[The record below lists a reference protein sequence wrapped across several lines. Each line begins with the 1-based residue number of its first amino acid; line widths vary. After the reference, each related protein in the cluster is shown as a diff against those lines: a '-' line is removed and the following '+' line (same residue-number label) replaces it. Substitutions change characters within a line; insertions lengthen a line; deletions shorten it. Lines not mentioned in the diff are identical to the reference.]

1 VYKWS
6 KFSYSP
12 KVAPSLNVAP
22 QSRSS
27 SKFCRFTL
35 ERILNAIFLSYIMD
49 QSSQPR
55 KPCRKS
61 CLKKKETK
69 NGSIVHSPVVCKQNI
84 SFENTVSSPKKE
96 KTLPN
101 VTMSSHLTR
110 HFKLVTF
117 SRQTYLWG
125 VILCFQL

>member
-1 VYKWS
+1 MYKWS

-22 QSRSS
+22 QSMSS

-84 SFENTVSSPKKE
+84 SFENTVSFPKKE
-96 KTLPN
+96 KTLLN

-110 HFKLVTF
+110 HFKVVTF
-117 SRQTYLWG
+117 SRQTLTCG
-125 VILCFQL
+125 G